1 MRSLRVPAENGSTG
15 EVERLAITNSQ
26 TTLAFGLEVD
36 LEALPARQ
44 LQTRWHGRVDL
55 DNPAVTS
62 TLLKLNA
69 VIEVARAFDRDGS
82 CQAVGVACA
91 EGSAEGSSLCRFR
104 QSASP

>member
-36 LEALPARQ
+36 LEALPARR
-44 LQTRWHGRVDL
+44 LRTRWHGRVDL
-55 DNPAVTS
+55 DDPAVTS

-69 VIEVARAFDRDGS
+69 VIDVGGAFGRDGS
-82 CQAVGVACA
+82 CQAVGIACA
-91 EGSAEGSSLCRFR
+91 EGSAEGSSFCRLC
-104 QSASP
+104 QSASL